1 MWGRGICRGVLLVTL
16 APGAVFGGL
25 FACGVS
31 VEQVAEPAA
40 APPPRVHCPAPATLK
55 LRRFEDRSAQ
65 LLCAGRIIVRISA
78 PG

>member
-1 MWGRGICRGVLLVTL
+1 MWGQGICRGVLLVTL

-25 FACGVS
+25 LAKGLS
-31 VEQVAEPAA
+31 AEPGAEPTA
-40 APPPRVHCPAPATLK
+40 APPPRVRCATPATLK

-65 LLCAGRIIVRISA
+65 LLCAGRVLVRISV